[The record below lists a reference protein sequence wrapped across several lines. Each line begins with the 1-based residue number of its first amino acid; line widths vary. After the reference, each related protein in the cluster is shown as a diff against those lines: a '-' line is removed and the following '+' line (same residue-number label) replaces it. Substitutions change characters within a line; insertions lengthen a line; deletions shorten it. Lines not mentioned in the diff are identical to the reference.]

1 MLIHFAVCIACSVL
15 NNNSKKLHFNGLN
28 PLHLWNMRKHT
39 RLLLTLWLILL
50 TALMPPMAFAC
61 ASVCAVGCE
70 QMTMETGQQDAMA
83 EDMSH
88 CHHASAAVV
97 QADPSHP
104 STADKATPCLANIIC
119 HLTVGINTSPIPA
132 KTFATYSAVVPHAPA
147 FVPQVALSPPDKPPR
162 V

>member
-1 MLIHFAVCIACSVL
+1 
-15 NNNSKKLHFNGLN
+15 
-28 PLHLWNMRKHT
+28 MRKNP
-39 RLLLTLWLILL
+39 RLLLTLWLMLL

-70 QMTMETGQQDAMA
+70 QMMMETGQQDSMA
-83 EDMSH
+83 DMSH
-88 CHHASAAVV
+88 CHHAGAAVA

>member
-1 MLIHFAVCIACSVL
+1 MIYPSCSVL
-15 NNNSKKLHFNGLN
+15 NNHRKKLHSNCPN
-28 PLHLWNMRKHT
+28 PLHLWNMRKNT
-39 RLLLTLWLILL
+39 RLLLTLWLMLL

-70 QMTMETGQQDAMA
+70 QMMETDQQEPMA
-83 EDMSH
+83 GMSP
-88 CHHASAAVV
+88 CHHEGAGVA

-119 HLTVGINTSPIPA
+119 HLTVGINTTPLPA
-132 KTFATYSAVVPHAPA
+132 KAFTPYSVVVPHAPA
-147 FVPQVALSPPDKPPR
+147 FAPQIALSPPDKPPR